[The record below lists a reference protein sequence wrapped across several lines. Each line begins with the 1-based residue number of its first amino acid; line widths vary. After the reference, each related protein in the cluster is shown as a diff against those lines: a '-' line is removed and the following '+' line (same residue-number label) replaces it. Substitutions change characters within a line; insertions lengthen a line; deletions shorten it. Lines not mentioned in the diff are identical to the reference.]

1 VALMSMPAENPAEV
15 CRLEREVIGW
25 DHARI
30 GAHYLERHQLAE
42 EIAFAV
48 LYHNAPDRAPRHRVF
63 AAAVQV
69 ADHLVRHTGIDGGF
83 ERVAPVAADSWLTLD
98 GWKIIYGAD
107 GAESM
112 LARAS
117 IANSL
122 RRLPSV
128 LQGLL

>member
-1 VALMSMPAENPAEV
+1 MATPVRDPHAV
-15 CRLEREVIGW
+15 CLLEQELIGW

-42 EIAFAV
+42 EITAAV
-48 LYHNAPDRAPRHRVF
+48 LYHSEPDRAPRHRQF
-63 AAAVQV
+63 AAAVQI
-69 ADHLVRHTGIDGGF
+69 ADHLVRHTGITGGF
-83 ERVAPVAADSWLTLD
+83 ELTDPIAAEAWLELD
-98 GWKIIYGAD
+98 GWKILYGAD
-107 GAESM
+107 GPESM

-122 RRLPSV
+122 RHLPSV